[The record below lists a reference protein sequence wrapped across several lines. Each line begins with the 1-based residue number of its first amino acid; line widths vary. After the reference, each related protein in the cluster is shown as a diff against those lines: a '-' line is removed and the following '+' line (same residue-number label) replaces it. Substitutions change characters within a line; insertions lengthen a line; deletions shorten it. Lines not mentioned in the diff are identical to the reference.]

1 MQSLPTRTEM
11 TFVGKTQRQR
21 GQTIALVALS
31 MVSLLAVAAL
41 AIDLTTL
48 YVAKG
53 EIQRAADS
61 SALAG
66 AKAFVDSGV
75 TTNPTNTGLQ
85 AVSQQLANSYAVAA
99 ALQNKVAGS
108 PAQMVGSPTLN
119 LGLLGNPRITVQLQ
133 KTNLPV
139 FFARIFGSSSAA
151 VSASATAEAYNPAF
165 SQSNGGSFVPAA
177 PKCVKPFLV
186 PNVDPNSPPSAPVPF
201 VNEATGLVNQGQ
213 ASLGEHI
220 ILSSACIG
228 GGQSPSGCKLPPP
241 NNPKPPSAGQYI
253 PMLVSGTHTYCPSD
267 AAPG

>member
-75 TTNPTNTGLQ
+75 TTNPTLQ
-85 AVSQQLANSYAVAA
+85 PIAQTMAQAYA
-99 ALQNKVAGS
+99 
-108 PAQMVGSPTLN
+108 
-119 LGLLGNPRITVQLQ
+119 
-133 KTNLPV
+133 
-139 FFARIFGSSSAA
+139 SAA
-151 VSASATAEAYNPAF
+151 SAQN
-165 SQSNGGSFVPAA
+165 
-177 PKCVKPFLV
+177 
-186 PNVDPNSPPSAPVPF
+186 
-201 VNEATGLVNQGQ
+201 
-213 ASLGEHI
+213 
-220 ILSSACIG
+220 
-228 GGQSPSGCKLPPP
+228 
-241 NNPKPPSAGQYI
+241 
-253 PMLVSGTHTYCPSD
+253 LVSG
-267 AAPG
+267 